1 MSASQR
7 PGKNSPDATDAS
19 PDDQPTLQTFA
30 DAYGTAETMARPIE
44 IATPEADD
52 HGFSTDHVAIDIPEC
67 FIERYGHADTLREA
81 LRMAEQA
88 PTTGANTLG
97 TCPQCYSTRLSVKTG
112 YDSQQTHKAA
122 LVCTQCRAHLA
133 VPGGAGSFRESAKP
147 VDPRREIIPVEVG
160 DASRY
165 HVADG
170 CTASGRT
177 EKLTAAEV
185 IDRGLTPCEHDA
197 CQPAVQWRDCDQ
209 CGRPTFGAVA
219 GIERHGAHI
228 EDGLRR
234 RKRVGGRRRSPS
246 SMCAP

>member
-112 YDSQQTHKAA
+112 YESQQTHSAAA
-122 LVCTQCRAHLA
+122 LVCTQCRAHLGI
-133 VPGGAGSFRESAKP
+133 PGGAGSFEGDCRP
-147 VDPRREIIPVEVG
+147 VDPRQEVIPVEVG
-160 DASRY
+160 GASRY
-165 HVADG
+165 HAADG
-170 CTASGRT
+170 CTPTGAV
-177 EKLTAAEV
+177 EELTAAEV
-185 IDRGLTPCEHDA
+185 IDRGLEPCDAAA
-197 CQPAVQWRDCDQ
+197 CQPDAEWRSCDH
-209 CGRPTFGAVA
+209 CGAPTFGAVE
-219 GIERHGAHI
+219 GIPLA
-228 EDGLRR
+228 
-234 RKRVGGRRRSPS
+234 V
-246 SMCAP
+246 CADCVEVSADE